1 MDMIRKKGLMK
12 KIAALAL
19 AASVAAGICGMQA

>member
-1 MDMIRKKGLMK
+1 MIRKKGLMK
-12 KIAALAL
+12 KIAAFVL

>member
-1 MDMIRKKGLMK
+1 MIRKKGLMK
-12 KIAALAL
+12 KIATLAL